1 MAQSEYGNFKGRPG
15 PKVICRI
22 LGFPEQH
29 CNSRIRGR
37 VTSDPVVNE
46 RRDVACKNRPD
57 RPCDCNIFYSY
68 KRTPLREEDAHLNFP
83 ENFNL
88 EDGACVLAIFNKMTE
103 KERREL
109 RDRVLDEQL
118 QAGLAKCLDYDAF
131 FKMSAA
137 EQLELARE
145 LA

>member
-1 MAQSEYGNFKGRPG
+1 MAQSEYGDSKGRPG

-22 LGFPEQH
+22 LGFAEQH
-29 CNSRIRGR
+29 CNGRVRGR

-46 RRDVACKNRPD
+46 RRDAAMKNRPD
-57 RPCDCNIFYSY
+57 RPGDCNIFYSY
-68 KRTPLREEDAHLNFP
+68 KMTPLREEDAHLNFP

-88 EDGACVLAIFNKMTE
+88 EDGACVLAIFNKMM
-103 KERREL
+103 ERERQEL

-118 QAGLAKCLDYDAF
+118 QAGLAECLQYEAF

-137 EQLELARE
+137 EQLEMARKLA
-145 LA
+145 